1 MYEVINAAL
10 NAVLLDGRYEAR
22 PLYLVLDNAARRE
35 LAAILGCS
43 DDEVE
48 ATCCAEVGRSL
59 RPAGDP
65 YLDHQL
71 RMRIWQLDDTN
82 PKPPMT
88 ALLYTLAHAAELMG
102 NSGEYTSGNYY
113 NRLAQVTGVAAS
125 RLSQF
130 GSSTPKFW
138 TAFSN
143 WLSETDYQYGQPT
156 ARPLNAFVYVSLAM
170 SQAVVRAAERECFH
184 HLFQKY
190 RFSSTDTLTED
201 EMAHY
206 IGSWIHSSGAN
217 QRLRAAWQKP
227 ELRPR
232 IAEVALAELEQW
244 TEITTGDQP
253 DGARGAVGLSLAAAV
268 IPDFPARKL
277 ALSIGRR
284 GEVESDV
291 LLRAEDPANTSSFVL
306 GNSTY
311 GTFASIAPV
320 SAADMNEV
328 LECGAGFDA
337 VDGSCSFSWH
347 PRPIIPFSRS
357 DSGPYWTEVNR
368 TNIGAEHMVLVRNS
382 RTRLE
387 QVDALL
393 AEVAAPGYT
402 AATSEHLL
410 GLPSGW
416 TLYENVRLLR
426 VPSEGSTQLA
436 ALSPV
441 SDRPS
446 LQLVGGLPLS
456 RGIWHRDKPPLLH
469 LEAAGGVARIDLTQG
484 IEGTGELLARV
495 EDADSAVD
503 LPISQDLV
511 PEDGLLAAE
520 ALIGGVSVARNTILL
535 RSAERPRPL
544 DRQAGGRL
552 AYRDITTADPSDDVS
567 EAEVHVEGTFVHGE
581 HDVSLLADLPAGF
594 EVLGTSGELEQ
605 DAPLVGKESSSTVPR
620 VRSDDPLKI
629 KALGCQKT
637 GIHVWVYETMPPGYP
652 ASKPAA
658 AECSTCGLAIL
669 TRNRGQVAPRGNRP
683 RAPIPPPPAPVA
695 RQAAPETI
703 IDLDLVLDA
712 LCFIGNGSSGSFEAL
727 VAADLEQPWEAREV
741 ARKLVA
747 LGHVDIA
754 RKVGSG
760 RIASWSVPPATMAFI
775 GEADAVLTGFRCNT
789 LVDRVR
795 EIAEAAGGSLEA
807 EEHAGQ
813 PRRLLLRGIP
823 GGAGAELF
831 ASTADPLGR
840 AIRVLENA
848 PLRLA
853 TACASMRDL
862 GRLLRPIS
870 IGRPDYLQSFEL
882 RTGRWRNCEAITVP
896 GAYRFQHAGQTY
908 AYRGPDG
915 ATLEGPHELVKL
927 LAARDAGINLHAYSA
942 TDRVF
947 TSVLGCEPPGLLR
960 RALVACTGKLPS
972 RSAGVVTYADVP
984 AEIATTVLRT
994 LYPRDQA

>member
-35 LAAILGCS
+35 VATTLGFS
-43 DDEVE
+43 EGEVE

-59 RPAGDP
+59 RVTGDP
-65 YLDHQL
+65 YLAHEL
-71 RMRIWQLDDTN
+71 RMRVWQADGAN
-82 PKPPMT
+82 AKPPMT

-102 NSGEYTSGNYY
+102 NSGRYTAGNYY
-113 NRLAQVTGVAAS
+113 ERLAQVTGVSRS

-130 GSSTPKFW
+130 GVSTPKFW
-138 TAFSN
+138 TGFSS

-156 ARPLNAFVYVSLAM
+156 ARPINSFPYVSLAM
-170 SQAVVRAAERECFH
+170 SQAVVRASERECFH

-206 IGSWIHSSGAN
+206 IGSWIHSTGAN

-232 IAEVALAELEQW
+232 IAEVALAELQQW
-244 TEITTGDQP
+244 TEITAG
-253 DGARGAVGLSLAAAV
+253 GESENGRGTVGLSLAAAI

-277 ALSIGRR
+277 ALTIGRR

-291 LLRAEDPANTSSFVL
+291 LLQAEDPANTSSFVL

-320 SAADMNEV
+320 SAGDMNEV
-328 LECGAGFDA
+328 LESGAAFDA
-337 VDGSCSFSWH
+337 ADGSCSLAWH

-357 DSGPYWTEVNR
+357 ESGPYWTEANR

-441 SDRPS
+441 SDRAS
-446 LQLVGGLPLS
+446 LQLLGGLPLS
-456 RGIWHRDKPPLLH
+456 RGIWHRDKPPSLH

-484 IEGTGELLARV
+484 VEGTGELLARV
-495 EDADSAVD
+495 ENTDAAVN
-503 LPISQDLV
+503 LPIGQELV
-511 PEDGLLAAE
+511 PEDGLLVAE
-520 ALIGGVSVARNTILL
+520 AFIDGVSLARNTILL

-544 DRQAGGRL
+544 DRQAAGRL
-552 AYRDITTADPSDDVS
+552 TYRDITSADPSDEVS
-567 EAEVHVEGTFVHGE
+567 EGEVHVEGTFVHGADDLSLPG
-581 HDVSLLADLPAGF
+581 DVPERF
-594 EVLGTSGELEQ
+594 EVLGTTGELEQ
-605 DAPLVGKESSSTVPR
+605 DAPLVGKQSTSTVPR

-629 KALGCQKT
+629 IALGCRKT
-637 GIHVWVYETMPPGYP
+637 GIHPWHCETMPPGYP
-652 ASKPAA
+652 ASKPVVQT
-658 AECSTCGLAIL
+658 CITCGLSVL

-695 RQAAPETI
+695 RQAAPEI
-703 IDLDLVLDA
+703 AIDLDLVLDA
-712 LCFIGNGSSGSFEAL
+712 LCFIGNGSWGSFEAL

-760 RIASWSVPPATMAFI
+760 RIASWSVPPATIAFI
-775 GEADAVLTGFRCNT
+775 GEAEAVLTGFRCNT
-789 LVDRVR
+789 LEDSIR
-795 EIAEAAGGSLEA
+795 ETAEAAGASFEA
-807 EEHAGQ
+807 EGHAGQ
-813 PRRLLLRGIP
+813 PRRLVLRGIP
-823 GGAGAELF
+823 GEAASELF

-840 AIRVLENA
+840 AVRVLENV
-848 PLRLA
+848 PGHLA
-853 TACASMRDL
+853 AACASMREL

-908 AYRGPDG
+908 AYRRRDG
-915 ATLEGPHELVKL
+915 ATVEGPHELVKL
-927 LAARDAGINLHAYSA
+927 LAARDAGINLHAYS
-942 TDRVF
+942 TTERVF

-972 RSAGVVTYADVP
+972 RSAGVVTYADVRS
-984 AEIATTVLRT
+984 EIAATVLRT